1 MFLYISPIEQNKNF
15 VQLGVLKCANLCAI
29 MDISMKCGDTMTRED
44 ILNMPALVREF
55 ASYMNTINDKSQGT
69 INEYL
74 LDLRT
79 FFKFMKVLFGLC
91 ECPDMNDLSNV
102 DISDIDIDFIKK
114 IKLTDVYEYFDYLST
129 QRKKFHNSELSDYG
143 LSPATRARKVSSL
156 RTFYKYLQ
164 KTGKITENPMADLEF
179 PKSRSKLPH
188 YLTYDESISL
198 LENITGEYKT
208 RDFCIIM
215 LFLNC
220 GLRVSELTGINL
232 GDIKEELLRVLGK
245 GGKERVVYLNE
256 ACQAAISDY
265 ILERNKIRNINQKDQ
280 KALFISRNGNRIST
294 STVKWLVK
302 KYCSYAGLD
311 SKISVH
317 KLRHTSAT
325 LMYKNGV
332 DVKALQEVLG
342 HQHLN
347 TTEIYTHADS
357 ETLRGAAMAN
367 PLSRYKHQKN
377 KD

>member
-1 MFLYISPIEQNKNF
+1 MVIS
-15 VQLGVLKCANLCAI
+15 
-29 MDISMKCGDTMTRED
+29 MTREE
-44 ILNMPALVREF
+44 LYKMPVLVREF
-55 ASYMNTINDKSQGT
+55 ANYMNTINDKSPGT

-79 FFKFMKVLFGLC
+79 FFKFMKVLFSKADFSSVDGLK
-91 ECPDMNDLSNV
+91 SI
-102 DISDIDIDFIKK
+102 DISDVDIEFIKQIK
-114 IKLTDVYEYFDYLST
+114 ITDVYEYFDYLST
-129 QRKKFHNSELSDYG
+129 ERKIFHNSQNSDTG

-156 RTFYKYLQ
+156 KSFFKYLL
-164 KTGKITENPMADLEF
+164 KTHKISENVMAELEF
-179 PKSRSKLPH
+179 PKSHSKLPH
-188 YLTYDESISL
+188 YLSYDESIKL
-198 LENITGEYKT
+198 LQSIDGDNKI

-220 GLRVSELTGINL
+220 GLRVSELCGINL
-232 GDIKEELLRVLGK
+232 GDIKDETLRVLGK

-256 ACQAAISDY
+256 ATQSAVSSYMDIRSNV
-265 ILERNKIRNINQKDQ
+265 RNVKQKDE

-311 SKISVH
+311 SRISVH

-332 DVKALQEVLG
+332 DVKAVQEVLG
-342 HQHLN
+342 HEHLN

-357 ETLRGAAMAN
+357 ETLRVAAQAN
-367 PLSRYKHQKN
+367 PLSRYIKE
-377 KD
+377 DD

>member
-1 MFLYISPIEQNKNF
+1 
-15 VQLGVLKCANLCAI
+15 
-29 MDISMKCGDTMTRED
+29 MTREE
-44 ILNMPALVREF
+44 ILKMPQLVREF
-55 ASYMNTINDKSQGT
+55 ANYMNTINDKSPGT

-79 FFKFMKVLFGLC
+79 FFKYMKVVFG
-91 ECPDMNDLSNV
+91 EAQLSDTDGLALI
-102 DISDIDIDFIKK
+102 DISDIDLNFIKQ

-129 QRKKFHNSELSDYG
+129 ERKKFHNSEFSECG

-156 RTFYKYLQ
+156 RSFYKYLQ
-164 KTGKITENPMADLEF
+164 KTSRISENPMSELEF
-179 PKSRSKLPH
+179 PKNRAKLPH
-188 YLTYDESISL
+188 YLTYDESVKL
-198 LENITGEYKT
+198 LQSIDGEFKT
-208 RDFCIIM
+208 RDFCIIL

-232 GDIKEELLRVLGK
+232 GDVKEETLRVLGK
-245 GGKERVVYLNE
+245 GRKERVVYLNDATQNALVNYFE
-256 ACQAAISDY
+256 
-265 ILERNKIRNINQKDQ
+265 ERTKITNIKQKDE
-280 KALFISRNGNRIST
+280 KAMFISRKGNRISA

-302 KYCSYAGLD
+302 KYCGFAGLD

-342 HQHLN
+342 HEHLN

-357 ETLRGAAMAN
+357 ETLRVAAQAN
-367 PLSRYKHQKN
+367 PLSTYKN
-377 KD
+377 TKDK

>member
-1 MFLYISPIEQNKNF
+1 
-15 VQLGVLKCANLCAI
+15 
-29 MDISMKCGDTMTRED
+29 MTREE
-44 ILNMPALVREF
+44 ISKMPQLVREF
-55 ASYMNTINDKSQGT
+55 ANYMNTINDKSPGT

-79 FFKFMKVLFGLC
+79 FFKYMKVVFGKAQISDSDGLA
-91 ECPDMNDLSNV
+91 LI
-102 DISDIDIDFIKK
+102 DISDVDIDFIKQ

-129 QRKKFHNSELSDYG
+129 ERKKFHNSQFSEYG

-156 RTFYKYLQ
+156 RSFYKYLQ
-164 KTGKITENPMADLEF
+164 KTNKISENPMSELEF
-179 PKSRSKLPH
+179 PKNRAKLPN
-188 YLTYDESISL
+188 YLTYDESVKL
-198 LENITGEYKT
+198 LQSIDGEFKT

-232 GDIKEELLRVLGK
+232 GDVKEETLRVLGK
-245 GGKERVVYLNE
+245 GRKERVVYLND
-256 ACQAAISDY
+256 ATLNALLNY
-265 ILERNKIRNINQKDQ
+265 LEERSKITNIKQKDE
-280 KALFISRNGNRIST
+280 KAMFISRKGNRIST

-302 KYCSYAGLD
+302 KYCSFAGLD
-311 SKISVH
+311 SRISVH

-342 HQHLN
+342 HEHLN

-357 ETLRGAAMAN
+357 ETLRVAAQAN
-367 PLSRYKHQKN
+367 PLSNYVDN
-377 KD
+377 KK